1 MASAPSLQSA
11 PHNEKHDGDLYKI
24 GGGLDKPSQCTD
36 CWCNQTNNGCKMS
49 AVDFMLSERQQRM
62 LGALLLHP
70 DRQYGSNE
78 LIAIGG
84 PGYGAGRRILEQFE
98 RSAIV
103 VKTARGNQRLYSVNS
118 EHPIYPDLRS
128 ICFKTFG
135 MSEVIAKELASFK
148 NRIKLAF
155 VFGSTVEG
163 TERPDSD
170 IDLMVVGNVD
180 VFELGAAIERIQEFL
195 GREVDLNL
203 HTPEEWRALESDHVI
218 RAILKGKKI
227 MVIDQ

>member
-1 MASAPSLQSA
+1 
-11 PHNEKHDGDLYKI
+11 
-24 GGGLDKPSQCTD
+24 
-36 CWCNQTNNGCKMS
+36 MS

-98 RSAIV
+98 QSGIV
-103 VKTARGNQRLYSVNS
+103 VKSARGNQRLYSVNR
-118 EHPIYPDLRS
+118 EHPIYPELRS

-135 MSEVIAKELASFK
+135 ISQVITKELARFEG
-148 NRIKLAF
+148 RIKLAF
-155 VFGSTVEG
+155 VFGSIVEG

-170 IDLMVVGNVD
+170 VDLMVVGDVD
-180 VFELGAAIERIQEFL
+180 VFELGAAIERIQEAL

-203 HTPEEWRALESDHVI
+203 HTPEEWRALESDHVT
-218 RAILKGKKI
+218 RAILKGEKI
-227 MVIDQ
+227 MMMDQ

>member
-1 MASAPSLQSA
+1 
-11 PHNEKHDGDLYKI
+11 
-24 GGGLDKPSQCTD
+24 
-36 CWCNQTNNGCKMS
+36 MS

-98 RSAIV
+98 QSGIV
-103 VKTARGNQRLYSVNS
+103 VKSARGNQRLYSVNS

-128 ICFKTFG
+128 ICLKTFG
-135 MSEVIAKELASFK
+135 MSEVIATELAPFK
-148 NRIKLAF
+148 DRIKLAF

-170 IDLMVVGNVD
+170 VDLMVVGNVD
-180 VFELGAAIERIQEFL
+180 VFELGVTIERIQEIL

-203 HTPEEWRALESDHVI
+203 HTPEEWRALDRYHVI
-218 RAILKGKKI
+218 RAILKGEKI

>member
-1 MASAPSLQSA
+1 
-11 PHNEKHDGDLYKI
+11 
-24 GGGLDKPSQCTD
+24 
-36 CWCNQTNNGCKMS
+36 MS
-49 AVDFMLSERQQRM
+49 GIDFMLSERQQRM

-103 VKTARGNQRLYSVNS
+103 VKTARGNQRLYSVNIR
-118 EHPIYPDLRS
+118 HPIYPDLRS

-135 MSEVIAKELASFK
+135 IAEVIAGVLSPFK
-148 NRIKLAF
+148 DRISLAF
-155 VFGSTVEG
+155 VFGSMAQG
-163 TERPDSD
+163 TERTDSD
-170 IDLMVVGNVD
+170 VDLTVVGNVD
-180 VFELGAAIERIQEFL
+180 VFDLGEAIERIQTVL

-203 HTPEEWRALESDHVI
+203 HTPEEWASLQSDKVI
-218 RAILKGKKI
+218 GAILKKDKI
-227 MVIDQ
+227 MVIEQSPRNSAKLVATTGTPSP

>member
-1 MASAPSLQSA
+1 MVDWTIPAQYT
-11 PHNEKHDGDLYKI
+11 HY
-24 GGGLDKPSQCTD
+24 
-36 CWCNQTNNGCKMS
+36 WCNQTNNGCKMA
-49 AVDFMLSERQQRM
+49 AVDFMLSKRQQRM

-70 DRQYGSNE
+70 ERQYGSNE

-98 RSAIV
+98 QSGIV
-103 VKTARGNQRLYSVNS
+103 VKSTRGNQHLYSVNS

-135 MSEVIAKELASFK
+135 MSEVIAKELAPFK
-148 NRIKLAF
+148 ELIKLAF

-163 TERPDSD
+163 TERTDGD
-170 IDLMVVGNVD
+170 VDLMVVGNVD
-180 VFELGAAIERIQEFL
+180 VFDLGVAIERIQKIL

-218 RAILKGKKI
+218 KAILKGQKI
-227 MVIDQ
+227 MVVDQ

>member
-1 MASAPSLQSA
+1 
-11 PHNEKHDGDLYKI
+11 
-24 GGGLDKPSQCTD
+24 
-36 CWCNQTNNGCKMS
+36 MS
-49 AVDFMLSERQQRM
+49 AVDFMLSERQQKM
-62 LGALLLHP
+62 LVALLLHP

-84 PGYGAGRRILEQFE
+84 PGCGAGRRILEQFE

-135 MSEVIAKELASFK
+135 MAEVIAKELAPF
-148 NRIKLAF
+148 RDQIKLAF

-170 IDLMVVGNVD
+170 VDLMVVGSVN
-180 VFELGAAIERIQEFL
+180 VFELGPAIERIQEFL
-195 GREVDLNL
+195 GRELDLNL
-203 HTPEEWRALESDHVI
+203 RTPEEWRALEDDHVI
-218 RAILKGKKI
+218 RAILNSEKI

>member
-1 MASAPSLQSA
+1 
-11 PHNEKHDGDLYKI
+11 
-24 GGGLDKPSQCTD
+24 
-36 CWCNQTNNGCKMS
+36 MS

-98 RSAIV
+98 RSGIV
-103 VKTARGNQRLYSVNS
+103 VKRARGNQRLYSVNR

-135 MSEVIAKELASFK
+135 ISEAIAKELAPFK
-148 NRIKLAF
+148 DRIKLAF
-155 VFGSTVEG
+155 MFGSTVEG

-170 IDLMVVGNVD
+170 VDLMVVGDID
-180 VFELGAAIERIQEFL
+180 VFEVGAAIERVQKII

-203 HTPEEWRALESDHVI
+203 HTPEEWTALQSDHLI
-218 RAILKGKKI
+218 KTILKSEKI
-227 MVIDQ
+227 LVFGQ

>member
-1 MASAPSLQSA
+1 MV
-11 PHNEKHDGDLYKI
+11 D
-24 GGGLDKPSQCTD
+24 CTIPARYTHY
-36 CWCNQTNNGCKMS
+36 WCNQTNRGCKMS
-49 AVDFMLSERQQRM
+49 AVDFMLSKRQQRM

-98 RSAIV
+98 QSGIV
-103 VKTARGNQRLYSVNS
+103 VKTARGNQHLYSVNS

-128 ICFKTFG
+128 ICLKTFG
-135 MSEVIAKELASFK
+135 MAEVIAKELASFK
-148 NRIKLAF
+148 DLIKLAF
-155 VFGSTVEG
+155 VFGSTVQG

-170 IDLMVVGNVD
+170 VDLMVVGSVD
-180 VFELGAAIERIQEFL
+180 VFELGVAIERIQKIV
-195 GREVDLNL
+195 GREVDLHL
-203 HTPEEWRALESDHVI
+203 HTPEEWRALESDPVI
-218 RAILKGKKI
+218 RAILQGEKI

>member
-1 MASAPSLQSA
+1 
-11 PHNEKHDGDLYKI
+11 
-24 GGGLDKPSQCTD
+24 
-36 CWCNQTNNGCKMS
+36 MS
-49 AVDFMLSERQQRM
+49 GIDFMLSERQQRM

-103 VKTARGNQRLYSVNS
+103 VKTARGNQRLYSVNIR
-118 EHPIYPDLRS
+118 HPIYPDLRS

-135 MSEVIAKELASFK
+135 IAEVIAGALAPF
-148 NRIKLAF
+148 NDRISLAF
-155 VFGSTVEG
+155 VFGSMAQG
-163 TERPDSD
+163 TERTDSD
-170 IDLMVVGNVD
+170 VDLTVVGNVD
-180 VFELGAAIERIQEFL
+180 VFDLGEAIERIQTVL

-203 HTPEEWRALESDHVI
+203 HTPEEWASLQSDKVI
-218 RAILKGKKI
+218 GAILKKDKI
-227 MVIDQ
+227 MVIEQSPRNSAKLVATTGTPSP